1 MQSDSR
7 QEKYRDGERQA
18 ALLNPQDIADQ
29 EFVIEWDLNYRT
41 SVYRDK
47 SEEGVRA
54 HVEGSVTSRRVL
66 KNETNQGGIQLI
78 LMPYSSSGDATVAMP
93 RFPGFLVRQ
102 PFMKAEVVHEGFVSP
117 SNLDSANA
125 VCCETEYARRDGGP
139 CFVRIVGSTYGR
151 YVVLMFFVAKDAF
164 WPWDSIANVVNA
176 QLAKLD
182 VVGIS

>member
-41 SVYRDK
+41 SIYRDK

-54 HVEGSVTSRRVL
+54 HVEGSVTSRRML
-66 KNETNQGGIQLI
+66 KNEANQNRIQLI
-78 LMPYSSSGDATVAMP
+78 LMPYSSSGDATVALP

-102 PFMKAEVVHEGFVSP
+102 PFLKAEVVHEGFVSP
-117 SNLDSANA
+117 ANLDSANA
-125 VCCETEYARRDGGP
+125 LCYERELARRDGP
-139 CFVRIVGSTYGR
+139 SFMRIVGSTYGR
-151 YVVLMFFVAKDAF
+151 YVVLIFFLAKDAF

-176 QLAKLD
+176 QLAKLEL
-182 VVGIS
+182 VGIS